1 MKTSQPASSSSWG
14 NSRVVGIAVLIFLL
28 LVVGVA
34 LALSGN
40 FFGVVIGVV
49 GLIMFAKGLKD
60 HRADPPTIGLL
71 TAWNRPLPYP
81 NTVRGTV
88 LLANYF
94 PFCLDTI
101 EIEMPLRH
109 EDFSVQNILSSDRVS
124 MSGGVSV
131 TVKPDETKLID
142 YVAAGKM
149 DGVMQNIRN
158 IVAVDTAK
166 FCRDKSW
173 QTIQQTSADFEQ
185 FLKNEI
191 ETKPFGISIEKLQ
204 VHLSAPE
211 TVLSDAA
218 QEARQLLQRRANS
231 PNTRLISSP
240 HRNGLKPSNST
251 RNRATGFRR
260 LRKPSK
266 KSNTSGS
273 FATAKSFAWTAT
285 RITFW
290 LLKAA

>member
-1 MKTSQPASSSSWG
+1 MNTNQPASSAWG
-14 NSRVVGIAVLIFLL
+14 NGRVIGIAVLISLL
-28 LVVGVA
+28 LAIGVA
-34 LALSGN
+34 FALSGN

-49 GLIMFAKGLKD
+49 GLAMFAKGLKD

-81 NTVRGTV
+81 NTVRVTV

-94 PFCLDTI
+94 PFYLDTI

-109 EDFSVQNILSSDRVS
+109 EDFSVQNILSSDHVS

-142 YVAAGKM
+142 YVAAAKM
-149 DGVMQNIRN
+149 EGVMQNIRN

-191 ETKPFGISIEKLQ
+191 ETKPFGISIE
-204 VHLSAPE
+204 
-211 TVLSDAA
+211 
-218 QEARQLLQRRANS
+218 
-231 PNTRLISSP
+231 
-240 HRNGLKPSNST
+240 
-251 RNRATGFRR
+251 
-260 LRKPSK
+260 
-266 KSNTSGS
+266 
-273 FATAKSFAWTAT
+273 
-285 RITFW
+285 
-290 LLKAA
+290 